1 VPSGRRA
8 ELTEAALRY
17 VLTEG
22 LIGLSLRPLAAALG
36 TSDRMLV
43 YHFGGKDALVAD
55 VVQLAGQRLADSLE
69 EPAVPPRTPGDLVRY
84 AWHVLDTPLAAGT
97 MRLYLELCVLS
108 LREPGRWTEAHQLI
122 REPWLALLCRALT
135 ELGVCAAAAPSLA
148 DLVLDTVDGLL
159 LDRMAGPE
167 PERCDAALEAFANL
181 LDGVDRHPVTDAT
194 SV

>member
-1 VPSGRRA
+1 VLSGRRA

-55 VVQLAGQRLADSLE
+55 VVQLASERLAESFE
-69 EPAVPPRTPGDLVRY
+69 EPAETLRTPGDLVRH
-84 AWHVLDTPLAAGT
+84 AWRMLGSPRAAGA

-108 LREPGRWTEAHQLI
+108 LREPGRWTGAQQRI
-122 REPWLALLCRALT
+122 RDPWLTLLCRAFT
-135 ELGVCAAAAPSLA
+135 ELGIRTAEVPALA
-148 DLVLDTVDGLL
+148 NLVLDTLDGLL
-159 LDRMAGPE
+159 LDRMAGPD
-167 PERCDAALEAFANL
+167 PTRADGALEAFASL
-181 LDGVDRHPVTDAT
+181 LDGVDRERGG
-194 SV
+194 